1 MGKNRKTHLKA
12 GKLPAFLLERLL
24 GRYAST
30 AGSGV
35 IVGPGIGLD
44 AAVID
49 FRRGYLVAKTDPIT
63 LVEGDAGLYAIN
75 VNANDIAVMGG
86 VPRWFLATILLPEK
100 NTTEAGVETIF
111 RDIKKACAAL
121 GIALVGGHTEVTPV
135 VNSPVI
141 IGQMLGE
148 VPRGRLVTAAGART
162 GDALILTEGIAI
174 EGTSII
180 ARTLGDEL
188 LKSGAFSRTFI
199 TRCRRLVSKPG
210 ISVLP
215 AARTAMKAGTVHAM
229 HDPTEG
235 GLAAA
240 LHEVSCASGLAIEIT
255 AKTIPVLAPTKKLCA
270 HLGLDPM
277 GLIAS
282 GALLLAAPQKSA
294 PLIIK
299 ALENK
304 GIPATVIGTVLGLGP
319 GVSIRKGNKL
329 APLPLPERDE
339 ITRIL

>member
-1 MGKNRKTHLKA
+1 MGKKDKTRLKA
-12 GKLPAFLLERLL
+12 GKLPAFMLERLL
-24 GRYAST
+24 GRYAT
-30 AGSGV
+30 TTGSGV
-35 IVGPGIGLD
+35 VVGPGIGLD

-86 VPRWFLATILLPEK
+86 VPRWFLATILFPEK
-100 NTTEAGVETIF
+100 NTTEQGVEKIF
-111 RDIKKACAAL
+111 RDIKRACADL
-121 GIALVGGHTEVTPV
+121 GISLVGGHTEVTPV
-135 VNSPVI
+135 VNVPVI

-148 VPRGRLVTAAGART
+148 VPRRRLLTAAGARR

-180 ARTLGDEL
+180 ARTLGGDL
-188 LKSGAFSRTFI
+188 VRSGAFSKTFI

-215 AARTAMKAGTVHAM
+215 AVRTAMEAGTVHAM

-240 LHEVSCASGLAIEIT
+240 LHEVSSASGLAIEIT
-255 AKTIPVLAPTKKLCA
+255 EEDVPVLTPTRKLCA
-270 HLGLDPM
+270 RLGLDPM

-282 GALLLAAPQKSA
+282 GALLLAAPRRSA
-294 PLIIK
+294 PRIMK

-304 GIPATVIGTVLGLGP
+304 GIPASLIGVVTGRGQ
-319 GVSIRKGNKL
+319 GVTIRRGGKA

-339 ITRIL
+339 ITKII